1 MSGFIT
7 SADARHN
14 VPANTRHSAKAGSML
29 GQRRRRWTNI
39 QPALAQCHVCA
50 GVAETEFEA
59 EGFGHGLRQIKN
71 VGILF

>member
-1 MSGFIT
+1 MLDIT
-7 SADARHN
+7 SRQ
-14 VPANTRHSAKAGSML
+14 TRDIQQKLAQCWASVVDG
-29 GQRRRRWTNI
+29 GRI